1 MIKRIMNEGERKM
14 THMHITAWLIG
25 IILFFVTYA
34 MLKSGSSKA
43 KMMHMITRL
52 FYLLII
58 IKGGMLITDFGE
70 YVWKMIVGLIVIS
83 AMEMVLVRSKNGKS
97 VGLMWLLF
105 VVAFIVVLYLGL
117 SLPQGFD
124 LF

>member
-1 MIKRIMNEGERKM
+1 M
-14 THMHITAWLIG
+14 THMHITTWLIA

-34 MLKSGSSKA
+34 MLKNGSSKA

-58 IKGGMLITDFGE
+58 ITGGMLITDFGT
-70 YVWKMIVGLIVIS
+70 YVWKMIVGLIVIA
-83 AMEMVLVRSKNGKS
+83 AMEMVLVRTKNGKS

-105 VVAFIVVLYLGL
+105 AVAFIVVLYLGF